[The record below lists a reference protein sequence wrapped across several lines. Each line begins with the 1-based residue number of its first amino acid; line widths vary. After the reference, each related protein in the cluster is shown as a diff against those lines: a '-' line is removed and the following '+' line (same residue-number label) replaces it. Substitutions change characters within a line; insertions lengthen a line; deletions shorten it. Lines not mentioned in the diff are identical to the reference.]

1 MIMQSSHF
9 VRFLV
14 LFEVASFVWQSFY
27 ASESQTYILVV
38 VFVYYCFNNYIVDA
52 P

>member
-14 LFEVASFVWQSFY
+14 LFEVNSFLWQSLY
-27 ASESQTYILVV
+27 ASELQTYILVV
-38 VFVYYCFNNYIVDA
+38 VFVYFFNNYIVDA